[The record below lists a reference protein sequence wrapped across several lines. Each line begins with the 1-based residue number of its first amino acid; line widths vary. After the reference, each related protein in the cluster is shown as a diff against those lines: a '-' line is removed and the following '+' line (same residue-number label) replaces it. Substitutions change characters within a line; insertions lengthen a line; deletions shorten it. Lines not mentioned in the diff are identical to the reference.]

1 MNHADAPA
9 ELSTPPDPPQERCKP
24 VPSQIAY
31 TLTLLHVLLV
41 YGRHLALTLEVR
53 AAAGRFAVI
62 AQFFGTARLAVLRAR
77 LARGLLRIQAL
88 QHVLLA
94 RARRGRDIVWL
105 KPLQPRRRAPRPPK
119 PALPL
124 TADSQSE
131 TPPHRPAP
139 VRRPDRDAAPDLD
152 HLPTLAQLEAE
163 IRRRGIGAAFA
174 DICRDFG
181 VAPNLCEREFFSAL
195 FDTIHWHRG
204 NFTNLAKDFH
214 QRAKVFVAEWDS
226 GFTLGLPDRDKEDI
240 LRVLG
245 FFIGERW
252 PRLPVSLP
260 PPYRERGSAAPRP
273 P

>member
-94 RARRGRDIVWL
+94 RARRGRDMVWL
-105 KPLQPRRRAPRPPK
+105 KPLQPRRRAPRQPK

-124 TADSQSE
+124 TADSQGE
-131 TPPHRPAP
+131 TPHRPAP

-174 DICRDFG
+174 DICRDLG
-181 VAPNLCEREFFSAL
+181 VAPSICGRQFFSAL
-195 FDTIHWHRG
+195 FDTIHWQRG
-204 NFTNLAKDFH
+204 NFARLALDLR
-214 QRAKVFVAEWDS
+214 QRAKVFVPEWDRNFS
-226 GFTLGLPDRDKEDI
+226 LGLPERDRDEI
-240 LRVLG
+240 VRVLG

-252 PRLPVSLP
+252 PRLPEPLP
-260 PPYRERGSAAPRP
+260 PAYREPGMAPRP